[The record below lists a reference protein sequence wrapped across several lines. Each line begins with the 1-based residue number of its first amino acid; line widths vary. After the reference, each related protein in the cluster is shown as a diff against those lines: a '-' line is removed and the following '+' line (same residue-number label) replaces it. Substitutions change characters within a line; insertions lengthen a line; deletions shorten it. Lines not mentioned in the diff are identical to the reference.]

1 MADIEEHI
9 RRAIEE
15 GQFDN
20 LPGKGKPLR
29 LDQNAHEDPE
39 WRMANQ
45 ILRNGGFTLPWIEK
59 QREIEALL
67 ETARAALGRAWARRQ
82 SLLDEERCSPAE
94 ELAWRRAMTEFRK
107 QIEAINKHILSYN
120 LQTPL
125 GRFQRRLLN
134 PELEIEKIAGKK

>member
-29 LDQNAHEDPE
+29 LDENAHEDSE
-39 WRMANQ
+39 WRMANH

-67 ETARAALGRAWARRQ
+67 ETARAALGRAWVRHQ
-82 SLLDEERCSPAE
+82 SLTDERRNSSTE
-94 ELAWRRAMTEFRK
+94 ELVWRQALTKFRE
-107 QIEAINKHILSYN
+107 QIEAVNKQIFTYN
-120 LQTPL
+120 LQTPHD
-125 GRFQRRLLN
+125 RFQRRLLN
-134 PELEIEKIAGKK
+134 PEAEIEKIVGRK